1 MKLPKKHPDESTKQT
16 AKMNRERLTP
26 RERPEILVEIEKK
39 AVGVRSNMARL
50 REQRL
55 AKEGE
60 IVRAEIA
67 TGSQPAKTKPNKP
80 RKRFR

>member
-1 MKLPKKHPDESTKQT
+1 VQ
-16 AKMNRERLTP
+16 
-26 RERPEILVEIEKK
+26 IEKK
-39 AVGVRSNMARL
+39 AADVRSNVARL

-55 AKEGE
+55 AKEAE

-67 TGSQPAKTKPNKP
+67 TGSQPAKTKPSKP

>member
-1 MKLPKKHPDESTKQT
+1 MKLPKKHPDESSKQT
-16 AKMNRERLTP
+16 AKMNRERP
-26 RERPEILVEIEKK
+26 APPERREILVQIEKK
-39 AVGVRSNMARL
+39 AADVRSNVARL

-55 AKEGE
+55 AKEAE

-67 TGSQPAKTKPNKP
+67 TGSRPAKTKPSKP